1 MIAFEPV
8 PHTFAMLVENLESA
22 ALGHVTFVNAAATRE
37 PARLKFDVPQ
47 WEWGGL
53 NYYQSRVSDAGAT
66 EVVGLPVDAVLPPG
80 KVTFVK
86 VDVEGHEL
94 ACLHGCR
101 RLLERDHPML
111 MVEGDEAAV
120 RDFLAGFGYTGRRL
134 DGSPNTLYAAA
145 GATTERRARVL
156 AFIKGLIKS
165 LLPLGMYLGSLTVCV
180 RAAMGKPH
188 YAVFLIAVLTPL
200 PNMWYAIHQFPL
212 GKDVIDLLVISGF
225 IGVLV
230 GHHRQGSSSAGWFLL
245 AYLMYVYLE
254 VWNASLR
261 YDLPVPL
268 TSANGVFTYF
278 KNYAEMGLLYAIS
291 YHATNDEKNRR
302 TLVWICMA
310 VFFLIVLREARNF
323 TESVSFAYDKR
334 AAGPFWMAGLGPNHF
349 AAFVVHYAAVA
360 LGLSFFIEN
369 KYARWFLWLTSLVA
383 LAAAVLRVFARR
395 LYRGLARDAGV
406 RRAQEAHPAGDAAG
420 GGHRVA
426 DAAAAHRGRAHRHD
440 RDLLGATRVLGRR
453 PRGVVGRRRW
463 RCSRAAR

>member
-1 MIAFEPV
+1 M
-8 PHTFAMLVENLESA
+8 
-22 ALGHVTFVNAAATRE
+22 
-37 PARLKFDVPQ
+37 
-47 WEWGGL
+47 
-53 NYYQSRVSDAGAT
+53 
-66 EVVGLPVDAVLPPG
+66 
-80 KVTFVK
+80 
-86 VDVEGHEL
+86 
-94 ACLHGCR
+94 
-101 RLLERDHPML
+101 
-111 MVEGDEAAV
+111 
-120 RDFLAGFGYTGRRL
+120 
-134 DGSPNTLYAAA
+134 
-145 GATTERRARVL
+145 L

-165 LLPLGMYLGSLTVCV
+165 LLPLGMYLGSLAVCV

-188 YAVFLIAVLTPL
+188 YAIFLIAVLTPL

-278 KNYAEMGLLYAIS
+278 KNYAEMGLVYAIA

-383 LAAAVLRVFARR
+383 LQPLFFAYSRGAYIAALLVMLVYGVLKKRILLVMLLVVGIAWQTLLPHTVVERIAMTETSSGQLESSAADRVVLWDDALALFKSSPVIGVGLGGFGLSHAGGKYTSVHNLYLETLAEQGIIGLLFLVAVLLRALFSGFRLYLRGSSGFDRGLGLGFTGCVLAVMVTNMFGDRWSYFEIGAYFWLLWAAVDRS
-395 LYRGLARDAGV
+395 Y
-406 RRAQEAHPAGDAAG
+406 AAV
-420 GGHRVA
+420 RVA
-426 DAAAAHRGRAHRHD
+426 AYKAATEPPPAI
-440 RDLLGATRVLGRR
+440 LKTPATT
-453 PRGVVGRRRW
+453 
-463 RCSRAAR
+463 